1 MEPFLPRTAHP
12 RSTRLR
18 TAFSVGACLN
28 IQLQAIGAACGL
40 LFGGLSLPAQEGALL
55 YEADFSSLS
64 ASKLKLTKD
73 WSAQDGLRLQSTNWW
88 WETATLAVGTN
99 DYQLDAVVDICS
111 NGAGKGNGAG
121 FVFRKSAA
129 KSAVFYLSQNLA
141 GYAAL
146 AELLGKPPEAKPEP
160 PAPATNPETNHAF
173 QILPEQGRR
182 LTREELRGRKAG
194 YKDSVYALSKDKEVG
209 WRHLRA
215 VVKGKLANFYVDDQ
229 LACILD
235 LTDYPEG
242 EVGLYGLHQV
252 VFKSFTVCALASGAK
267 VVSSR
272 PMRELLPNNKIYPAQ
287 HSWTSTVANAGAVL
301 DQAMAEGTADVPGDE
316 RMPAY
321 TYRCVTYM
329 KPGVKP
335 FYAYPAFHH
344 TLVIKALINYSQ
356 FTTNAKYLQE
366 AVRLGEWNLRHSTP
380 ATFKLP
386 NLPYSTTYNGKM
398 GGNVDG
404 DTVMLDKV
412 GAMGLAYLDLWQLEK
427 AELFKAG
434 ASKIAE
440 TLLALQLADGR
451 WQNRVQPATGK
462 VVQDY
467 TSSQVFNIELMD
479 RLHAITG
486 NPRYAESSRRALR
499 WLLEHP
505 VQTGRW
511 TGYYED
517 VTADMESIGNWDA
530 IDTAR
535 YLTRHRKDNPKYL
548 KLATDIFGWVATSFA
563 VAQDGKWPMVC
574 EQSVCMPVM
583 SCHTLH
589 FAQLAAELHRATGK
603 KYYRDVARSA
613 ANAAFDFSHASEGW
627 YSLMLSPLYVG
638 LDIERQL
645 K

>member
-1 MEPFLPRTAHP
+1 MIQIISLVLTVLLPLTEMSASQTTSPDLSEARD
-12 RSTRLR
+12 STDASQG
-18 TAFSVGACLN
+18 T
-28 IQLQAIGAACGL
+28 
-40 LFGGLSLPAQEGALL
+40 LL
-55 YEADFSSLS
+55 YEADFSSLP
-64 ASKLKLTKD
+64 ATKLKLTRD
-73 WSAQDGLRLQSTNWW
+73 WSVPDGLRLQSTNWW
-88 WETATLAVGTN
+88 WETATLSVGTN

-111 NGAGKGNGAG
+111 NGPGTGNGAG

-160 PAPATNPETNHAF
+160 AATPAKNTETNHAF
-173 QILPEQGRR
+173 QILPPQGRR
-182 LTREELRGRKAG
+182 FTPEELRGRKVG

-209 WRHLRA
+209 WHHLRA
-215 VVKGKLANFYVDDQ
+215 VVKGRLANFSVDNQ
-229 LACILD
+229 LTCILD

-252 VFKSFTVCALASGAK
+252 VFKSFTVRALPPEVK

-272 PMRELLPNNKIYPAQ
+272 PMRKLLPENPIYPAQ
-287 HSWTSTVANAGAVL
+287 HSWTSAVAKAGAVL
-301 DQAMAEGTADVPGDE
+301 DQAIAEGTDGVPGDE

-321 TYRCVTYM
+321 TYRCVTWM
-329 KPGVKP
+329 KAGVKP

-344 TLVIKALINYSQ
+344 ALFIKALINYSQ
-356 FTTNAKYLQE
+356 FTGNDKYMKE

-380 ATFKLP
+380 ETFKLP

-412 GAMGLAYLDLWQLEK
+412 GAMGLTYIDLWQLEK
-427 AELFKAG
+427 AEMFKTG
-434 ASKIAE
+434 AIRIAE
-440 TLLALQLADGR
+440 TLLPLQLADGR
-451 WQNRVQPATGK
+451 WQNRVEPATGK

-467 TSSQVFNIELMD
+467 TSSQVFNIELME

-499 WLLEHP
+499 WLLDHP
-505 VQTGRW
+505 VQTYRW

-517 VTADMESIGNWDA
+517 VAADTESIGNWDA

-535 YLTRHRKDNPKYL
+535 YLARHRQDNPQYL
-548 KLATDIFGWVATSFA
+548 KLATDIFEWVATSFA
-563 VAQDGKWPMVC
+563 VAQDGRWPLIC

-583 SCHTLH
+583 SGHTFH
-589 FAQLAAELHRATGK
+589 FAQLALELHGATVK
-603 KYYRDVARSA
+603 QYYRDVARSA
-613 ANAAFDFSHASEGW
+613 ANAAFEFSHGSGDDGW
-627 YSLMLSPLYVG
+627 YSLLTTPLSLG
-638 LDIERQL
+638 LEIEQHL